1 MKMIRHL
8 FAIFA
13 VHENKYFSQHNSRNT
28 HDASKSDRQYCTAQK
43 YFRHNNWRNT
53 HDTSESDRQYCTAQK
68 YFRHNNWQ
76 NTRDASESD
85 RQYCT
90 AQKYF
95 SQHNSRNTLEASNP
109 TGNTVPLKNILGT
122 NTPHWC
128 TFQKSL
134 LMSLVLLVNLFVM
147 SPQTCKLFIHFVAR

>member
-1 MKMIRHL
+1 MTL
-8 FAIFA
+8 Q
-13 VHENKYFSQHNSRNT
+13 NPTGNT
-28 HDASKSDRQYCTAQK
+28 VPLKNILGTIIGKTLVMLQNPTGNTVPLK
-43 YFRHNNWRNT
+43 NILGTNNWRNT
-53 HDTSESDRQYCTAQK
+53 
-68 YFRHNNWQ
+68 
-76 NTRDASESD
+76 RDASKSN

-122 NTPHWC
+122 NTLHLC

>member
-1 MKMIRHL
+1 MKMICHL

-28 HDASKSDRQYCTAQK
+28 CDASKSDRQYCTAQK

-53 HDTSESDRQYCTAQK
+53 RDASKSDRQYCT
-68 YFRHNNWQ
+68 
-76 NTRDASESD
+76 T
-85 RQYCT
+85 
-90 AQKYF
+90 QKYF

-109 TGNTVPLKNILGT
+109 TGNTVLLKNILGT
-122 NTPHWC
+122 NTPHRC

-134 LMSLVLLVNLFVM
+134 LMTLVLLVNLFIM